1 MNRAVDGDAHVNAA
15 EQEIFADV
23 LYELFLGVLASGDP
37 APWFETA
44 AWRLSRGSSPRLL
57 EALQIAHAAS
67 ARMEPCAVAVGEA
80 IESLLLAE
88 RQPAAT
94 YDFPSELAVLVVSRE
109 SAAEML
115 ERVRA
120 GLYSS
125 TDDVFSS
132 AIFALGWT
140 ENHPLGRVALL
151 KHAVRDGSEDAD
163 IGRGIPAEEVFQ
175 RARERMGG

>member
-1 MNRAVDGDAHVNAA
+1 MNRDVECDAQVSSA
-15 EQEIFADV
+15 EQEMFAEV
-23 LYELFLGVLASGDP
+23 LYELFLGVLAGGNP

-44 AWRLSRGSSPRLL
+44 AWRLSRGSSPKLL
-57 EALQIAHAAS
+57 ETLQLAHAAG
-67 ARMEPCAVAVGEA
+67 ARMEPRAVALCEA

-94 YDFPSELAVLVVSRE
+94 YGFPSELAVLVVSRE

-140 ENHPLGRVALL
+140 ENHPLGRVELL
-151 KHAVRDGSEDAD
+151 KHAVRKGSEDAD
-163 IGRGIPAEEVFQ
+163 AGRVIPAEEVFR
-175 RARERMGG
+175 RARERLGG